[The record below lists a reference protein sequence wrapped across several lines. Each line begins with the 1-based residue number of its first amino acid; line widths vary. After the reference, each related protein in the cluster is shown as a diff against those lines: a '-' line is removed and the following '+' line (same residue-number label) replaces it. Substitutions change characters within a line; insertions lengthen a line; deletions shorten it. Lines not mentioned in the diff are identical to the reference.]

1 MLKMGLSTAERRLY
15 EAALCRSH
23 TRRTRVEI
31 LTLNGGALDEVSA
44 QLVDGQVTVDGD
56 AEVTRSLSLTFLDP
70 NHSLNFDTDSP
81 DSGALYADRMLRVSY
96 GVHVEAL
103 GRYVY
108 APVFT
113 GPVTGLSRDG
123 ATVTVEAQGKEKLAR
138 GAIWTPINLRKGMDV
153 TAAIRVLM
161 SSRAGETRFSIPDF
175 RNSNGKRPTLP
186 AARALD
192 RYADAWTTTVKL
204 AKSISKQLFYNG
216 DGVLV
221 MRNLPDAVSWVFRPG
236 DGGSIVGNLSVSY
249 NLDDLVN
256 TVAVKGQPP
265 KGSKGV
271 VSASVFAPADH
282 PLSPKR
288 LGRTGAPRHLVE
300 YIEDQSIRS
309 HKDAMALAEKTL
321 ANKLRE
327 TVDVT
332 FDSLPIPHLD
342 VGDMVRIETPDF
354 ALKFRMKKFTIPLA
368 PNGDPVMSVGY
379 LKRLTPNKRA
389 IRLKGSKKR

>member
-1 MLKMGLSTAERRLY
+1 MLKMGLSTAERKLY

-23 TRRTRVEI
+23 TRRTRVEV
-31 LTLNGGALDEVSA
+31 LTLNGGVLDEVSA
-44 QLVDGQVTVDGD
+44 LLVDGQVTVDGD
-56 AEVTRSLSLTFLDP
+56 AEITRALSLTFLDP

-81 DSGALYADRMLRVSY
+81 DSVALYADRMLRVSY
-96 GVHVEAL
+96 GVHVEEL

-123 ATVTVEAQGKEKLAR
+123 ATVTVEAQGKEKLAK

-265 KGSKGV
+265 KGSKVWVPARCSPPRVPRLSLSGWG
-271 VSASVFAPADH
+271 ARAPLATW
-282 PLSPKR
+282 LSTLKTSLSGRIRMLRHWRRRR
-288 LGRTGAPRHLVE
+288 LLISCARLWTCH
-300 YIEDQSIRS
+300 SIRCLS
-309 HKDAMALAEKTL
+309 
-321 ANKLRE
+321 
-327 TVDVT
+327 
-332 FDSLPIPHLD
+332 
-342 VGDMVRIETPDF
+342 RIWILGTWCVSRHRI
-354 ALKFRMKKFTIPLA
+354 LL
-368 PNGDPVMSVGY
+368 
-379 LKRLTPNKRA
+379 
-389 IRLKGSKKR
+389 

>member
-1 MLKMGLSTAERRLY
+1 
-15 EAALCRSH
+15 
-23 TRRTRVEI
+23 
-31 LTLNGGALDEVSA
+31 
-44 QLVDGQVTVDGD
+44 
-56 AEVTRSLSLTFLDP
+56 
-70 NHSLNFDTDSP
+70 
-81 DSGALYADRMLRVSY
+81 
-96 GVHVEAL
+96 
-103 GRYVY
+103 
-108 APVFT
+108 
-113 GPVTGLSRDG
+113 
-123 ATVTVEAQGKEKLAR
+123 TVTVEAQGKEKLAK

-186 AARALD
+186 AARAFD

-309 HKDAMALAEKTL
+309 HKDAKALAEKTL

-327 TVDVT
+327 TVDVS

-342 VGDMVRIETPDF
+342 IGDMVRIETPDF

-379 LKRLTPNKRA
+379 LKRLTPNKKA